1 MRLSFR
7 EAEVTRSLSNL
18 IKYPFVDMRGKEAFI
33 IDNNRK
39 EDMFVPLHEG
49 KKKLDPRKAAGADVV
64 ECKTM
69 SEIEA
74 EKALQAAGLT
84 IHQADTDEK
93 DGQFSAGL
101 PVTDLDEV
109 LRKRQKEA
117 EDAADQHIA
126 EAKKEAEKIKEEAQI
141 AADAARAS
149 GYEAGRNQGYEDG
162 MAEAE
167 QDIQQKEAELA
178 ESARLQREE
187 LASCLAGIESKY
199 VDVVI
204 ALVRKLTDV
213 VIEDK
218 KDLILYLIRTAAR
231 DLEPSENYKIRVSSD
246 DVYYLEA
253 HKAELSEYVGE
264 SAVFEF
270 VEEKGLEKGQCIIE
284 TDSQM
289 ADCGFQTQLDM
300 LVRDLKMLVN

>member
-18 IKYPFVDMRGKEAFI
+18 IKYPFVDMRGKEAFV
-33 IDNNRK
+33 IDNNHK
-39 EDMFVPLHEG
+39 DDMFVPLHAG
-49 KKKLDPRKAAGADVV
+49 TKKLDPLHAAGVM

-74 EKALQAAGLT
+74 EKALQEAGLT
-84 IHQADTDEK
+84 VHQADTEKK

-101 PVTDLDEV
+101 PVTDLDET
-109 LRKRQKEA
+109 LRKREKEA
-117 EDAADQHIA
+117 ADAAERRIA
-126 EAKKEAEKIKEEAQI
+126 EAKKEAEKIKADARI

-149 GYEAGRNQGYEDG
+149 GYEEGRNQGYEDG

-167 QDIQQKEAELA
+167 QEIQQKEAELA

-187 LASCLAGIESKY
+187 FASCLAGIESKY
-199 VDVVI
+199 VDIVI

-231 DLEPSENYKIRVSSD
+231 DLEPSVNYKIRVSSD

-253 HKAELSEYVGE
+253 HRAELSEYVGE

-270 VEEKGLEKGQCIIE
+270 IEEKGLEKGQCIIE